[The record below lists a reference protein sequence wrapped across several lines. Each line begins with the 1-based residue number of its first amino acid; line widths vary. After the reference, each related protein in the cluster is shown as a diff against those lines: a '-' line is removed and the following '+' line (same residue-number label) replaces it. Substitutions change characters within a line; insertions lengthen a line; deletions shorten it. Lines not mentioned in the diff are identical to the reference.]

1 MRTLALSALLAAV
14 VFAAPSLAVERPNIL
29 WIVFED
35 ISPDIGAY
43 GDPYAAT
50 PNLDRLARESIRYT
64 RVFSNGGACAPARS
78 TLITGVYPPSI
89 GTHHMRSRGVP
100 PAHVRGFT
108 EWLREAGYYTS
119 NHSKTD
125 YNWDPPQSTWD
136 AISADWRED
145 GWRKRGGKPFFTV
158 VNITDTHSSQIYHP
172 WYGWP
177 ARYAALAQ
185 SQRHDP
191 ARAQVPPYYPDTPET
206 RAAFARYADNI
217 SYADGIAGDVLEQLE
232 DDGLADDTIVFYYS
246 DHGRGMPRSK
256 SFLFESSTHVPL
268 LIRFP
273 EKFQALAPAEPGGEV
288 DRLTAFVDFAP
299 TVLSLAGIEPP
310 RHFHGA
316 AFLGEYAGEPADYV
330 FGYRDR
336 MDERYEFMRSV
347 RGRRFKYI
355 RNYFPYLPWF
365 HQQTRLYPSTHPV
378 AAVWHRLARSGELT
392 GDARIYMAE
401 TKPREQLFD
410 LDNDPH
416 ELCNLAGDPQYA
428 DKLEELRGAHREW
441 VVATR
446 DLGFLP
452 ESDMWLRF
460 DGAAAGAAVDRQ
472 TYPIERILETAEWVG
487 GGAELVERQRARL
500 EDADPVVRFWAATG
514 LLAAGARA
522 QPAEAALR
530 ACLEDD
536 SAAVST
542 VAAQALCV
550 LGECEA
556 ALPLL
561 LRQMN
566 DANEWVALRA
576 ANAVHQL
583 GGKAAPLHAE
593 LRAMHA
599 SSAGLEARDFF
610 RQAPYLQWVLRAM
623 FRDAQAN

>member
-1 MRTLALSALLAAV
+1 MRSLTLFALLGV
-14 VFAAPSLAVERPNIL
+14 SVSPSLAAERPNIL

-43 GDPYAAT
+43 GDKYAAT
-50 PNLDRLARESIRYT
+50 PHLDRLARESVRYT
-64 RVFSNGGACAPARS
+64 RAFSNGGACAPARS

-100 PAHVRGFT
+100 PAHIRGFT

-119 NHSKTD
+119 NHAKTD
-125 YNWDPPQSTWD
+125 YNWEPPQSTWD
-136 AISADWRED
+136 VIGSDWRED
-145 GWRKRGGKPFFTV
+145 GWRKRGEKPFFTV

-177 ARYAALAQ
+177 ARRAALAE

-191 ARAQVPPYYPDTPET
+191 DRAEVPPYYPDTPEA
-206 RAAFARYADNI
+206 RGAFARYADNI
-217 SYADGIAGDVLEQLE
+217 SFADGIVGDVLDQLE
-232 DDGLADDTIVFYYS
+232 NDGLADDTIVFYYS

-273 EKFQALAPAEPGGEV
+273 EKFQALAPAEPGGVVE
-288 DRLTAFVDFAP
+288 RMAAFVDFAP

-310 RHFHGA
+310 RHFHGR
-316 AFLGEYAGEPADYV
+316 AFLGKYAGEAAQYV

-336 MDERYEFMRSV
+336 MDERYEFIRSV

-355 RNYFPYLPWF
+355 RNYFPHLPWF
-365 HQQTRLYPSTHPV
+365 HKQTRLYPSTHPV
-378 AAVWHRLARSGELT
+378 AASWHRLARAGELT
-392 GDARIYMAE
+392 GAARIYMAA

-410 LDNDPH
+410 LENDPH
-416 ELCNLAGDPQYA
+416 ELRNLAGDPQYE
-428 DKLEELRGAHREW
+428 DKLKELRGAHREW
-441 VVATR
+441 VVAKR

-460 DGAAAGAAVDRQ
+460 GGAAAAAAAADRQ
-472 TYPIERILETAEWVG
+472 AYPIERILETADWVG
-487 GGAELVERQRARL
+487 GGSEFVGRQQDRL
-500 EDADPVVRFWAATG
+500 ADDDPTVRFWAALG
-514 LLAAGARA
+514 LLAAGGRAR
-522 QPAEAALR
+522 PAATDLR
-530 ACLEDD
+530 ARLYDD

-542 VAAQALCV
+542 VAAQALCA
-550 LGECEA
+550 LGECAA

-561 LRQMN
+561 LEQVKN
-566 DANEWVALRA
+566 ADEWTALRA
-576 ANAVHQL
+576 ANAIHQL

-599 SSAGLEARDFF
+599 AAAKLEARDFF
-610 RQAPYLQWVLRAM
+610 REAPYVQWVLRAL